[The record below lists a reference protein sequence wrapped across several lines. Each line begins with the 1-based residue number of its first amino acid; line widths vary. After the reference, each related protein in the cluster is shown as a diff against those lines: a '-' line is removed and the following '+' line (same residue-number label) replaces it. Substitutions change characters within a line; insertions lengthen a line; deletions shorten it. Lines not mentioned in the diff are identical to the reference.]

1 MTIKIEMNKA
11 VLIRASDKRGVSM
24 YLNVFIVAFIFDI
37 ILEILKK
44 WKLYYW
50 GIRVIPY
57 TRYDLVTS
65 IEKILY
71 KVTYVARKIPYL
83 IYRPGNF
90 DMDDIQDDFNN
101 AVKKSEKLLIV
112 FEGIVGF
119 IRMFIGIRIAYVI
132 MLGMWIWS
140 KYKDTI
146 YEVVK
151 RVVEVDILDK
161 IQQVYDYI
169 RSNGSAILIVII
181 VVLSLYILYIKKR
194 ISHFVFEEI
203 WEKENVERIKPIAE
217 KQIEIAELLSEIDM
231 PVYRNCVACKESI
244 QRVDNAI
251 KHSFEFSA
259 QYSFEDYMPIV
270 DEIKEKIKYIEEN
283 KGKQQYLKYNAA
295 VLFQLYML
303 GLSDS
308 SSKIRW
314 RGIGSCSKNEIE
326 KRVKNI
332 DAKNLKGIRN
342 ELFSCWVNCIVVLN
356 GIDRYRYYISKRM
369 NKYGKLHSS
378 LYNISGIKDIISE
391 AKK

>member
-1 MTIKIEMNKA
+1 
-11 VLIRASDKRGVSM
+11 M
-24 YLNVFIVAFIFDI
+24 YLTVLFVAIVVDI

-57 TRYDLVTS
+57 TRYELVTS

-71 KVTYVARKIPYL
+71 KVTYVAKKFPYL

-112 FEGIVGF
+112 FEGVVGF
-119 IRMFIGIRIAYVI
+119 IRMFVGIRIVYVI
-132 MLGMWIWS
+132 MFGMWIWS
-140 KYKDTI
+140 KYKNTI
-146 YEVVK
+146 YEVAK
-151 RVVEVDILDK
+151 RVAEVDILDK

-169 RSNGSAILIVII
+169 RSNGSAILIVVI

-217 KQIEIAELLSEIDM
+217 KQIEIAELLWEIGM
-231 PVYRNCVACKESI
+231 SVYRNCVACKESI

-251 KHSFEFSA
+251 KYSFEFSA
-259 QYSFEDYMPIV
+259 QYAFEDYMPIV

-295 VLFQLYML
+295 VLFQLHML
-303 GLSDS
+303 GLTDS
-308 SSKIRW
+308 SSRIRW
-314 RGIGSCSKNEIE
+314 GGIGSCSKNEIE
-326 KRVKNI
+326 NHVKDINT
-332 DAKNLKGIRN
+332 KNLKAIRK
-342 ELFSCWVNCIVVLN
+342 ELFSSWVNCIVILN

-369 NKYGKLHSS
+369 NKYEKLHSS
-378 LYNISGIKDIISE
+378 LYNIAGIKDILSDV
-391 AKK
+391 KK